1 MTRSS
6 RGNPRSETKDV
17 WTSIDKAREV
27 LNLRLQ
33 GRSRRRLE
41 REEICQFKKHDHSC
55 ECAVK
60 RAARVAVATA
70 AVARRRIWL
79 R

>member
-1 MTRSS
+1 MPKGLHVRI
-6 RGNPRSETKDV
+6 NII
-17 WTSIDKAREV
+17 SIIDNSQQNKCV
-27 LNLRLQ
+27 
-33 GRSRRRLE
+33 
-41 REEICQFKKHDHSC
+41 HSQRHTYEGHC